1 RARRIT
7 VGERGVKW
15 VKRRPAVAALL
26 AFSVAAMI
34 SLIVGSLLHS
44 AQLGAALQD
53 AQVSLE
59 KARRAEDQARRA
71 DQEKTC
77 QLAIAHLRD
86 AQARRN
92 SGLMGRRFESLE
104 ALKKAADLFRD
115 VGRLDDARTLEL
127 RNEAIACLALADLKP
142 GKGQDPGPDW
152 SVP

>member
-1 RARRIT
+1 ETIVLKAIDKEPGRRYQTAAELAADLGRFVTGEPVRARRIT
-7 VGERGVKW
+7 VGGRGGKW
-15 VKRRPAVAALL
+15 GKRRPARAALP
-26 AFSVAAMI
+26 AVRVGAVI

-71 DQEKTC
+71 EQEKTC

-115 VGRLDDARTLEL
+115 V
-127 RNEAIACLALADLKP
+127 
-142 GKGQDPGPDW
+142 
-152 SVP
+152 